1 MAGHEKL
8 LKLLD
13 RPREVDLESII
24 MAFVHHLE
32 YSVGKYKHD
41 FDAKDVYQALAL
53 TMRDFLID
61 RWNETQERHRETRAK
76 RVYYLSLE
84 FLLGQMLTTNLVSMG
99 MREAAA
105 HALREIGFDLSEI
118 ADQEPD
124 AGLGNGGLGR
134 LAACFLDS
142 LATLDL
148 PGYGCGIRYEY
159 GIFRQQIV
167 DGYQKEAPDGWL
179 SRRNPWEV
187 RRGDLVYPI
196 PYYGYTE
203 LIPGARVPGPARW
216 VPGETVLAMAYDV
229 LVPGFNT
236 RTVNHIRLWCARASS
251 EFNLDYFNHGDYL
264 RAVEDQQR
272 SQTISK
278 VLYPNENVS
287 QGRELRLKQQFMLVS
302 ASLQD
307 ALRTFREEETDW
319 RRLPDRAVFQLNDT
333 HPAMAVAELM
343 RLLVD
348 VHGLD
353 WELAWS
359 LTTQC
364 LAYTNHTVLPEA
376 LERWEV
382 ELFGRLLPR
391 HLEIIYL
398 INHFFLEGLRNNGT
412 PEERIAEL
420 SIVDEGPPRRI
431 RMANLA
437 VVGSRAVNGV
447 SALHTEIL
455 RNSLFREF
463 HEMWPEKFQ
472 NKTNGIT
479 PRRWIVASNPDL
491 TALITSR
498 IGKEWIVDLGRLRDL
513 EEYAEDPE
521 LQAGWERTRRLNKE
535 RLAKIIAAQCGVTV
549 DLDSLF
555 DVQVKRIHEYKR
567 QLLNVLRLIG
577 DYRKLKANP
586 SMWYPARTVL
596 FGGKAAPGYHRAKL
610 LIKLVHAV
618 ADVVNQDPD
627 VAGRLRVAFLPDYR
641 VSLAEKIIPAAD
653 LSEQIST
660 AGTEASG
667 TGNMKFMLNGALTV
681 GTLDGA
687 NIEILEEVGPEN
699 IYIFGHTVDEIEELR
714 RAGYRPFA
722 YYERD
727 LEIRGVLDALRDGT
741 LGAGLRGLFDDL
753 FDSLTYHGDRYFLLA
768 DYHAYVGAQE
778 RIARDFQDRR
788 LWLAKSIRNTARSG
802 RFSSDRTIAEYAQE
816 IWGVEPV
823 TQRPPRIRAL

>member
-13 RPREVDLESII
+13 RPREVDLESIL

-32 YSVGKYKHD
+32 YSVGKYKHNVGAQD
-41 FDAKDVYQALAL
+41 IYQALAL
-53 TMRDFLID
+53 TIRDFLID

-84 FLLGQMLTTNLVSMG
+84 YLIGQMLVTNLVNMG

-105 HALREIGFDLSEI
+105 HALREIGFDLDEI

-124 AGLGNGGLGR
+124 PGLGNGGLGR

-148 PGYGCGIRYEY
+148 PGCGCGLRYEY
-159 GIFRQQIV
+159 GMFRQQIV
-167 DGYQKEAPDGWL
+167 DGYQHEAPDGWL

-187 RRGDLVYPI
+187 RRGDLVYPV
-196 PYYGYTE
+196 PYYGHTE
-203 LIPGARVPGPARW
+203 VIPGARVPGPARW

-251 EFNLDYFNHGDYL
+251 EFNLEYFHHGDYL

-272 SQTISK
+272 CETISK
-278 VLYPNENVS
+278 VLYPNENIT
-287 QGRELRLKQQFMLVS
+287 QGRELRLKQEFLLVS

-319 RRLPDRAVFQLNDT
+319 RRLPERAVFQLNDT
-333 HPAMAVAELM
+333 HPALAVAELM

-359 LTTQC
+359 LCTQC

-391 HLEIIYL
+391 HLEIVYL
-398 INHFFLEGLRNNGT
+398 INHFFLEGLRNSGT
-412 PEERIAEL
+412 SVERIRQL
-420 SIVDEGPPRRI
+420 SIVDEGPPRQI

-437 VVGSRAVNGV
+437 IVGCRSVNGV

-455 RNSLFREF
+455 RTSLFREF
-463 HEMWPEKFQ
+463 HEVWPEKFQ
-472 NKTNGIT
+472 NKTNGMT
-479 PRRWIVASNPDL
+479 PRRWIVACNPDL
-491 TALITSR
+491 SALITSR
-498 IGKEWIVDLGRLRDL
+498 IGKKWMVDLRRLADL
-513 EEYAEDPE
+513 EEHAPDPE
-521 LQAGWERTRRLNKE
+521 FQAEWERVRRHNKE
-535 RLAKIIAAQCGVTV
+535 RLGKVIARDCALQV
-549 DLDSLF
+549 DPDSLF

-577 DYRKLKANP
+577 DFRKLKANP
-586 SMWYPARTVL
+586 GRDYPARTVI

-610 LIKLVHAV
+610 LIKLIHSV
-618 ADVVNQDPD
+618 AERVNHDPD
-627 VAGRLRVAFLPDYR
+627 VAGRLRVVFLPDYR

-653 LSEQIST
+653 LSEQVST

-687 NIEILEEVGPEN
+687 NIEILEEVGSEN
-699 IYIFGHTVDEIEELR
+699 IYLFGHTVDEIEELR
-714 RAGYRPFA
+714 RAGYRPFT

-727 LEIRGVLDALRDGT
+727 PEIREVLDSLRDGT
-741 LGAGLRGLFDDL
+741 LGPKGLFDDL

-768 DYHAYVGAQE
+768 DYRPYVAVQE
-778 RIARDFQDRR
+778 RIARDFQDRPR
-788 LWLAKSIRNTARSG
+788 WIVRSIRNTARSG
-802 RFSSDRTIAEYAQE
+802 RFSSDRTVSEYARE
-816 IWGVEPV
+816 IWGLQPV
-823 TQRPPRIRAL
+823 TQRAPRIRAL